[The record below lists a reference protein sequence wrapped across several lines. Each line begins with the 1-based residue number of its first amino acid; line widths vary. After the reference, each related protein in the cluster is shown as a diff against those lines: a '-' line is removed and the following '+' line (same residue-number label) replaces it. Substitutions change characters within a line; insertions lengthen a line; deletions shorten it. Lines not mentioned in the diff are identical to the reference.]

1 MLADI
6 ITACR
11 IVCSAVLL
19 FLPALS
25 PAFYIVY
32 LIGGFTDMIDG
43 TIARKMGTAS
53 AFGAKLDSVADFS
66 FILVCLLKILSVVE
80 IPRWL
85 WIWILLIALIKI
97 ISVASGFVRWG
108 KFIGEHTILNKAMG
122 FPLFVL
128 PFTLKVIPL
137 QYSGGFLCIIAT
149 VAALQEGYY
158 IWTGQE
164 KR

>member
-1 MLADI
+1 MANI

-25 PAFYIVY
+25 PAFYTVY

-43 TIARKMGTAS
+43 TIARKMGTES

-66 FILVCLLKILSVVE
+66 FILVCLAKILPAVE
-80 IPRWL
+80 VPRWL
-85 WIWILLIALIKI
+85 WIWILLIALIKFNN
-97 ISVASGFVRWG
+97 VVSGFVRWG

-122 FPLFVL
+122 FLLFVL
-128 PFTLKVIPL
+128 PFTLKIIPL

-149 VAALQEGYY
+149 IAAFQEGYY
-158 IWTGQE
+158 IRTGQE

>member
-1 MLADI
+1 MANI

-25 PAFYIVY
+25 PAFYTVY

-43 TIARKMGTAS
+43 TIARKMGTES

-66 FILVCLLKILSVVE
+66 FIMVCLLKILPVVE
-80 IPRWL
+80 LPRWL

-97 ISVASGFVRWG
+97 SSVVSGFVRWG
-108 KFIGEHTILNKAMG
+108 KLIGEHTILNKALG
-122 FPLFVL
+122 FLLFVL
-128 PFTLKVIPL
+128 PFTLKVIPMEW
-137 QYSGGFLCIIAT
+137 SGGFLCIMAT

-158 IWTGQE
+158 IRTGQE

>member
-1 MLADI
+1 MANI

-25 PAFYIVY
+25 PAFYTVY

-43 TIARKMGTAS
+43 TIARKMGTES

-66 FILVCLLKILSVVE
+66 FIIVCLLKILPVVE
-80 IPRWL
+80 LPRWL

-97 ISVASGFVRWG
+97 SSVVSGFVRWG
-108 KFIGEHTILNKAMG
+108 KLIGEHTILNKAMG
-122 FPLFVL
+122 FLLFVL
-128 PFTLKVIPL
+128 PFTLKEIPL
-137 QYSGGFLCIIAT
+137 QYSGGFLCIMAT

-158 IWTGQE
+158 IRTGQE

>member
-1 MLADI
+1 MANI

-25 PAFYIVY
+25 PAFYTVY

-43 TIARKMGTAS
+43 TIARKMGTES

-66 FILVCLLKILSVVE
+66 FIMVCLLKILPVVVL
-80 IPRWL
+80 PRWL
-85 WIWILLIALIKI
+85 WIWIMLIALIKI
-97 ISVASGFVRWG
+97 SSVVSGVVRWG
-108 KFIGEHTILNKAMG
+108 KLIGEHTILNKALG
-122 FPLFVL
+122 FLLFVL
-128 PFTLKVIPL
+128 PFTLKVMPMEW
-137 QYSGGFLCIIAT
+137 SGGFLCIMAT

-158 IWTGQE
+158 IRTGQE

>member
-1 MLADI
+1 MANI

-25 PAFYIVY
+25 PALYIVY

-43 TIARKMGTAS
+43 TIARKMGTES

-66 FILVCLLKILSVVE
+66 FIMVCLLKILPVVVL
-80 IPRWL
+80 PRWL
-85 WIWILLIALIKI
+85 WIWIMLIALIKI
-97 ISVASGFVRWG
+97 SSVVSGVVRWG
-108 KFIGEHTILNKAMG
+108 KLIGEHTILNKALG
-122 FPLFVL
+122 FLLFVL
-128 PFTLKVIPL
+128 PFTLKVIPMEW
-137 QYSGGFLCIIAT
+137 SGGFLCIMAT

-158 IWTGQE
+158 IRTGQE

>member
-1 MLADI
+1 MANI

-25 PAFYIVY
+25 PAFYTVY

-43 TIARKMGTAS
+43 TIARKMGTES

-66 FILVCLLKILSVVE
+66 FIIVCLLKILPVVE
-80 IPRWL
+80 LPRWL

-97 ISVASGFVRWG
+97 SSVVSGFVRWG
-108 KFIGEHTILNKAMG
+108 KLIGEHTILNKAMG
-122 FPLFVL
+122 FLLFVL
-128 PFTLKVIPL
+128 PFTLKVIPKEW
-137 QYSGGFLCIIAT
+137 SGGFLCIMAT

-158 IWTGQE
+158 IRTGQE

>member
-1 MLADI
+1 MANI

-25 PAFYIVY
+25 PAFYTVY

-43 TIARKMGTAS
+43 TIARKMGTES

-66 FILVCLLKILSVVE
+66 FIIVCLLKILPVVE
-80 IPRWL
+80 LPRWL

-97 ISVASGFVRWG
+97 SSVVSGFVRWG
-108 KFIGEHTILNKAMG
+108 KLIGEHTILNKAMG
-122 FPLFVL
+122 FLLFVL
-128 PFTLKVIPL
+128 PFTLKVIPMEW
-137 QYSGGFLCIIAT
+137 SGGFLCIMAT

-158 IWTGQE
+158 IRTGQE

>member
-1 MLADI
+1 MANI

-25 PAFYIVY
+25 PAFYTVY

-43 TIARKMGTAS
+43 TIARKMGTES

-66 FILVCLLKILSVVE
+66 FIIVCLLKILPVVE
-80 IPRWL
+80 LPRWL

-97 ISVASGFVRWG
+97 SSVVSGFVRWG
-108 KFIGEHTILNKAMG
+108 KLIGEHTILNKALG
-122 FPLFVL
+122 F
-128 PFTLKVIPL
+128 
-137 QYSGGFLCIIAT
+137 
-149 VAALQEGYY
+149 
-158 IWTGQE
+158 
-164 KR
+164 

>member
-1 MLADI
+1 MANI

-25 PAFYIVY
+25 PAFYTVY

-43 TIARKMGTAS
+43 TIARKMGTES
-53 AFGAKLDSVADFS
+53 AFGAKLDSGADFS
-66 FILVCLLKILSVVE
+66 FIMVCLLKILPVVE
-80 IPRWL
+80 LPRWL

-97 ISVASGFVRWG
+97 SSVVSGFVRWG
-108 KFIGEHTILNKAMG
+108 KLIGEHTILNKAMG
-122 FPLFVL
+122 FLLFVL
-128 PFTLKVIPL
+128 PFTLKVIPMEW
-137 QYSGGFLCIIAT
+137 SGGFLCIMAT

-158 IWTGQE
+158 IRTGQE

>member
-1 MLADI
+1 MANI

-25 PAFYIVY
+25 PAFYTVY

-43 TIARKMGTAS
+43 TIARKMGTES

-66 FILVCLLKILSVVE
+66 FIMVCLLKILPVVVL
-80 IPRWL
+80 PRWL
-85 WIWILLIALIKI
+85 WIWIMLIALIKI
-97 ISVASGFVRWG
+97 SSVVSGVVRWG
-108 KFIGEHTILNKAMG
+108 KLIGEHTILNKALG
-122 FPLFVL
+122 FLLFVL
-128 PFTLKVIPL
+128 PFTLKVIPMEW
-137 QYSGGFLCIIAT
+137 SGGFLCIMAT

-158 IWTGQE
+158 IRTGQE

>member
-1 MLADI
+1 MANI

-25 PAFYIVY
+25 PAFYTVY

-43 TIARKMGTAS
+43 TIARKMGAES

-66 FILVCLLKILSVVE
+66 FIMVCLLKILPVVVL
-80 IPRWL
+80 PRWL
-85 WIWILLIALIKI
+85 WIWIMLIALIKI
-97 ISVASGFVRWG
+97 SSVVSGVVRWG
-108 KFIGEHTILNKAMG
+108 KLIGEHTILNKALG
-122 FPLFVL
+122 FLLFVL
-128 PFTLKVIPL
+128 PFTLKVIPMEW
-137 QYSGGFLCIIAT
+137 SGGFLCIMAT

-158 IWTGQE
+158 IRMGQE

>member
-1 MLADI
+1 MANI

-25 PAFYIVY
+25 PAFYTVY

-43 TIARKMGTAS
+43 TIARKMGTES

-66 FILVCLLKILSVVE
+66 FIIVCLLKILPVVE
-80 IPRWL
+80 LPRWL

-97 ISVASGFVRWG
+97 SSVVSGFVRWG
-108 KFIGEHTILNKAMG
+108 KLIGEHTILNKAMG
-122 FPLFVL
+122 FLLFVL
-128 PFTLKVIPL
+128 PFTLKGIPL
-137 QYSGGFLCIIAT
+137 QYSGGFLCIMAT

-158 IWTGQE
+158 IRTGQE

>member
-25 PAFYIVY
+25 PAFYTVY

-43 TIARKMGTAS
+43 TVARKMGTAS
-53 AFGAKLDSVADFS
+53 SFGAKLDSVADFS
-66 FILVCLLKILSVVE
+66 FILVCLVKILPAVE
-80 IPRWL
+80 VPRWL
-85 WIWILLIALIKI
+85 WIWILLIALIKM
-97 ISVASGFVRWG
+97 ISVVSGFVRWG
-108 KFIGEHTILNKAMG
+108 KYIGEHTILNKAMG
-122 FPLFVL
+122 FLLYVL

-137 QYSGGFLCIIAT
+137 EWSGGFLCIMAT
-149 VAALQEGYY
+149 TAALQEGYY

-164 KR
+164 KL

>member
-1 MLADI
+1 MANI

-25 PAFYIVY
+25 PAFYTVY

-43 TIARKMGTAS
+43 TIARKMGTES

-66 FILVCLLKILSVVE
+66 FIMVCLLKILPVVVL
-80 IPRWL
+80 PRWL
-85 WIWILLIALIKI
+85 WIWIMLIALIKI
-97 ISVASGFVRWG
+97 SSVVSGGVRWG
-108 KFIGEHTILNKAMG
+108 KLIGEHTILNKALG
-122 FPLFVL
+122 FLLFVL
-128 PFTLKVIPL
+128 PFTLKVIPMEW
-137 QYSGGFLCIIAT
+137 SGGFLCIMAT

-158 IWTGQE
+158 IRTGQE

>member
-1 MLADI
+1 MANI

-25 PAFYIVY
+25 PAFYTVY

-43 TIARKMGTAS
+43 TVARRTGTAS

-66 FILVCLLKILSVVE
+66 FIIVCLLKILPVVE
-80 IPRWL
+80 LPRWL

-97 ISVASGFVRWG
+97 SSVVSGFVRWG
-108 KFIGEHTILNKAMG
+108 KLIGEHTILNKVMG
-122 FPLFVL
+122 FLLFVL
-128 PFTLKVIPL
+128 PFTLKGIPL
-137 QYSGGFLCIIAT
+137 QYSGGFLCIMAT

-158 IWTGQE
+158 IRTGQE

>member
-1 MLADI
+1 MANI

-19 FLPALS
+19 LLPALS
-25 PAFYIVY
+25 PAFYTVY

-43 TIARKMGTAS
+43 TIARKMGTES

-66 FILVCLLKILSVVE
+66 FIIVCLLKILPVVE
-80 IPRWL
+80 LPRWL

-97 ISVASGFVRWG
+97 SSVVSGFVRWG
-108 KFIGEHTILNKAMG
+108 KLIGEHTILNKAMG
-122 FPLFVL
+122 FLLFVL
-128 PFTLKVIPL
+128 PFTLKVIPMEW
-137 QYSGGFLCIIAT
+137 SGGFLCIMAT

-158 IWTGQE
+158 IRTGQE

>member
-1 MLADI
+1 MANI

-43 TIARKMGTAS
+43 TIARKMGTES

-66 FILVCLLKILSVVE
+66 FIMVCLLKILPVVVL
-80 IPRWL
+80 PRWL
-85 WIWILLIALIKI
+85 WIWIMLIALIKI
-97 ISVASGFVRWG
+97 SSVVSGVVRWG
-108 KFIGEHTILNKAMG
+108 KLIGEHTILNKALG
-122 FPLFVL
+122 FLLFVL
-128 PFTLKVIPL
+128 PFTLKVIPMEW
-137 QYSGGFLCIIAT
+137 SGGFLCIMAT

-158 IWTGQE
+158 IRTGQE

>member
-1 MLADI
+1 MANI

-25 PAFYIVY
+25 PAFYTVY

-43 TIARKMGTAS
+43 TIARKMGAES

-66 FILVCLLKILSVVE
+66 FIMVCLLKILPVVVL
-80 IPRWL
+80 PRWL
-85 WIWILLIALIKI
+85 WIWIMLIALIKI
-97 ISVASGFVRWG
+97 SSVVSGGVRWG
-108 KFIGEHTILNKAMG
+108 KLIGEHTILNKALG
-122 FPLFVL
+122 FLLFVL
-128 PFTLKVIPL
+128 PFTLKVIPMEW
-137 QYSGGFLCIIAT
+137 SGGFLCIMAT

-158 IWTGQE
+158 IRTGQE